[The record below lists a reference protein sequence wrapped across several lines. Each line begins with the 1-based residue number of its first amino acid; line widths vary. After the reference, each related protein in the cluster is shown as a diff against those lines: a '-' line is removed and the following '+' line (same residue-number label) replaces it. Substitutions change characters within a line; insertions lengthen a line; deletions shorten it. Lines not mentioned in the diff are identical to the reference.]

1 MKSMKSLYNTTGY
14 WGIPAR
20 MGIRLLQNV
29 STQMCRHDV
38 FYDHDLDRDVD
49 LLSIIVAALTEKF

>member
-29 STQMCRHDV
+29 SPRIYRHDV
-38 FYDHDLDRDVD
+38 CYESDLGGDVD
-49 LLSIIVAALTEKF
+49 L

>member
-29 STQMCRHDV
+29 SPRIYRHDV
-38 FYDHDLDRDVD
+38 FYDRDLDGDVD
-49 LLSIIVAALTEKF
+49 L